1 MSGVVP
7 LLSPYDFMAYT
18 GTALPLPF
26 GTFLRSYIVPLSGK
40 RKKERKKRRKK
51 KVTVKGSWPRN
62 IFATVL

>member
-40 RKKERKKRRKK
+40 IKKEKKKKK